1 MFIAAS
7 IAAALSYERAH
18 FAEFTANSNAHS
30 RSGSLFVENWDSAE
44 EHRCFDELIDF
55 LVDRGADVRHYE

>member
-18 FAEFTANSNAHS
+18 FSEFAASSEVHS
-30 RSGSLFVENWDSAE
+30 RSASLFVEDWESAE

-55 LVDRGADVRHYE
+55 LVNRGAARRYE